1 MIAFSVLSLLLG
13 TVSVREGVRSTVHL
27 VAVERLAPSDRQSM
41 EPPAKDGIRVVFVAI
56 RKSGFPGPPTL
67 TETRSFEVDGRPY
80 PTPGHPRSEPET
92 VLYDLA
98 KFRQT
103 VRTDLRDHLP
113 DAPAADSMVI
123 VVSIGG
129 GELSAGARSRVKL
142 SWGWNDVTEDF
153 WFDFEVPT

>member
-1 MIAFSVLSLLLG
+1 VITFSVLLLLLG
-13 TVSVREGVRSTVHL
+13 RVSVQEGVRSTVHL
-27 VAVERLAPSDRQSM
+27 VEVARLPPSDRQGM
-41 EPPAKDGIRVVFVAI
+41 EPPVKDGIRLVFVAI
-56 RKSGFPGPPTL
+56 RKSGFPGLATL

-80 PTPGHPRSEPET
+80 PAPGHPRSEPET

-103 VRTDLRDHLP
+103 IRPDLRDNLP

-129 GELSAGARSRVKL
+129 AELSAGARARVKL